1 MNRRV
6 KRVVYVAA
14 VMVLL
19 ALGMTL
25 WYMQAEVVEQ
35 EEFTVEG
42 QREAVFTVRSGIAVP
57 RLVRVRLDGR
67 LDCNARLLL
76 RSLDERVKSRST
88 FPLQAGELKGKELEC
103 KWHSSDFTLE
113 LRTDS
118 CTMEHVK
125 IVLKIIE

>member
-76 RSLDERVKSRST
+76 RSLDEREKYL
-88 FPLQAGELKGKELEC
+88 PAAGRGVEGKGAGVQVALVGLHARVADGQLHDGARKDRVEN
-103 KWHSSDFTLE
+103 H
-113 LRTDS
+113 
-118 CTMEHVK
+118 
-125 IVLKIIE
+125 